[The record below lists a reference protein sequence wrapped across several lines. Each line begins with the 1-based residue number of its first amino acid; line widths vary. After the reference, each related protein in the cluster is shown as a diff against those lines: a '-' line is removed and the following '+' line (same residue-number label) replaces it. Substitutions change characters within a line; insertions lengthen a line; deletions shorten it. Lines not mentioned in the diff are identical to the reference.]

1 MTAAATDPHS
11 AAAATPA
18 AVVFDLDG
26 TLSDPIEGIAACV
39 EHALLACDLPSV
51 TRAQVEQWVGPPLD
65 ELLVGVSGVTD
76 QATLVRLIAAY
87 RQRYT
92 SDGWSEC
99 RPYPG
104 VSAGLAELGAAGTA
118 MGLCTSKR
126 EDFARQVLE
135 LQGIS
140 EHFGFVSGGD
150 VGVPKAEQL
159 RSLLAEGRITADS
172 VMVGDRAVDLA
183 AARANGL
190 RGVGVLWGYGTAEEL
205 SALRPLAILEDPSQ
219 LGSLAEL
226 ALRSA

>member
-1 MTAAATDPHS
+1 MTAERSDPRS
-11 AAAATPA
+11 AAAV
-18 AVVFDLDG
+18 VVFDLDG

-39 EHALLACDLPSV
+39 DQALRACELPGV

-76 QATLVRLIAAY
+76 QSTLVRLIAAY
-87 RQRYT
+87 RKRYT
-92 SDGWSEC
+92 THGWAEC
-99 RPYPG
+99 QPYPG
-104 VSAGLAELGAAGTA
+104 VSAGLAELSAAGIA

-140 EHFGFVSGGD
+140 EHFDFVSGGD
-150 VGVPKAEQL
+150 VGVPKADQL

-183 AARANGL
+183 AARTNGL
-190 RGVGVLWGYGTAEEL
+190 RGVGVLWGYGSSDEL

-219 LGSLAEL
+219 LGSLARL

>member
-1 MTAAATDPHS
+1 MTADRSDPS
-11 AAAATPA
+11 KAAAV
-18 AVVFDLDG
+18 VVFDLDG

-39 EHALLACDLPSV
+39 DHALRECELPSV

-92 SDGWSEC
+92 SDGWAEC

-104 VSAGLAELGAAGTA
+104 VSAGLAELGAAGIA

-140 EHFGFVSGGD
+140 EHFDFVSGGD
-150 VGVPKAEQL
+150 VGVPKADQL
-159 RSLLAEGRITADS
+159 QSLLAEGRITADS

-190 RGVGVLWGYGTAEEL
+190 RGVGVLWGYGSTDEL

-219 LGSLAEL
+219 LGSLAGL
-226 ALRSA
+226 ALRCA